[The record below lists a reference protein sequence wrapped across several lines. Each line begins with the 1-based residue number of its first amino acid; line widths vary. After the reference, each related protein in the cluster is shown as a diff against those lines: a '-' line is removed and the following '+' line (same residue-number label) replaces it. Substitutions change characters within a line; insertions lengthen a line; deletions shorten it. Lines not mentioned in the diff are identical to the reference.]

1 MNKLTCPN
9 CKTPFEVDE
18 QGYSS
23 LVKQVRDEQFE
34 KELKRVELAATKD
47 KTAAVEKAVLEAK
60 QNSQQAI
67 SDKDLEI
74 ERLKAAA
81 EADVIKAQAS
91 LKNEIVELKGKL
103 ENAESKKKLEISEKM
118 KEVES
123 RDLKA
128 SSQLSK
134 NKDLEFSL
142 GKTESRATTL
152 PRTAS

>member
-1 MNKLTCPN
+1 M
-9 CKTPFEVDE
+9 
-18 QGYSS
+18 
-23 LVKQVRDEQFE
+23 
-34 KELKRVELAATKD
+34 KRVELAATND

-81 EADVIKAQAS
+81 EADVIKAQSS
-91 LKNEIVELKGKL
+91 LKNEIVELKGKI

-128 SSQLSK
+128 SISFK
-134 NKDLEFSL
+134 E
-142 GKTESRATTL
+142 
-152 PRTAS
+152 